1 MMSLRCTCD
10 DQHSHLKI
18 VSAALRALLDFYS
31 TLPKHNSFSLMSDL
45 FWVKELVVMGKKKKK
60 KPFLSIICYII
71 PNSQS
76 QDWYH
81 WWESPA
87 PLLPVLCPNFSWINH
102 LWYCFIFFLYSK
114 FLVNYISDCK
124 IIGHSNTQK
133 TLNIW
138 VRFIFQQDQ
147 KVAQYNISVHNPVQ
161 GIFAS
166 LSTCEKSFSHVL
178 ISGTRPWENQNQ
190 VVRLVTN

>member
-10 DQHSHLKI
+10 DQHSHLEI
-18 VSAALRALLDFYS
+18 MSAALRALLDFYS
-31 TLPKHNSFSLMSDL
+31 ALPKHNSFSLKSDL
-45 FWVKELVVMGKKKKK
+45 FWVKELVVMVKKKKS
-60 KPFLSIICYII
+60 PSWASFATLSQTPSHRTDIIDGNLPLPSSLSCVLISHESIIF
-71 PNSQS
+71 
-76 QDWYH
+76 D
-81 WWESPA
+81 
-87 PLLPVLCPNFSWINH
+87 LL
-102 LWYCFIFFLYSK
+102 FFLYSK
-114 FLVNYISDCK
+114 FLANYISDCK

-166 LSTCEKSFSHVL
+166 LSTCEKSFSHLL